1 MRLERQK
8 VVEEALRLLNE
19 VGIEGLT
26 TRRLAQALGVQGP
39 ALYWHFKNK
48 QELLD
53 DMARAIL
60 KDAYGPL
67 TPGRDWA
74 DWMAEGAR
82 RVRRQLLSYRDGARI
97 LAGFRPSS
105 PLGRFDQAPW
115 FEILAQA
122 GFKETDALW
131 AMLTVAL
138 FTLGWTMDE
147 QAAQDRNTPPTPL
160 ARLSDQGFE
169 FGLNTVMMGLRA
181 RLDGLAPEVTVRAPE
196 LG

>member
-1 MRLERQK
+1 M
-8 VVEEALRLLNE
+8 
-19 VGIEGLT
+19 T
-26 TRRLAQALGVQGP
+26 
-39 ALYWHFKNK
+39 
-48 QELLD
+48 
-53 DMARAIL
+53 
-60 KDAYGPL
+60 
-67 TPGRDWA
+67 
-74 DWMAEGAR
+74 EGAR

-105 PLGRFDQAPW
+105 PMGRFDQAPW
-115 FEILAQA
+115 FEVLAQA

-181 RLDGLAPEVTVRAPE
+181 RIGGSVPQVPAKAPE